1 MSRSPSTAA
10 SSFWRFPAGRRRQRS
25 GRQQSDAS
33 PCPPGAARRF
43 QARGSRQGLLR
54 GGPETQQ
61 GPPHGVGG
69 AGKSLGRAV
78 SPLPSAVTRMTA
90 GVRLRPSQVPGEPS
104 GLGSLSGWHR
114 AGGRLVLEPGRNPAL
129 RQLPAPPLCGDSP
142 RSTWGNTRSGSDGPG
157 QSRVFCVSPCAGT
170 RARHG
175 HLGMKRPRVYRAHTT
190 REGRGAVCERL
201 SSQGCGAA
209 AGGGG
214 GAGSCGSQGG
224 GPAEGGGASCAQGGA
239 AQEALGVR
247 CVLDDLLPDGEA
259 GPQAAAGPAGR
270 AGHAEGFGHRRQS
283 AAGEHEA
290 PTRGAQ
296 AHVHVRGR
304 LAPSVAGP
312 WGPADAGGEG
322 SGMGSGSAGGEVEDR
337 ELTGLGH

>member
-1 MSRSPSTAA
+1 M
-10 SSFWRFPAGRRRQRS
+10 
-25 GRQQSDAS
+25 
-33 PCPPGAARRF
+33 
-43 QARGSRQGLLR
+43 
-54 GGPETQQ
+54 
-61 GPPHGVGG
+61 
-69 AGKSLGRAV
+69 
-78 SPLPSAVTRMTA
+78 
-90 GVRLRPSQVPGEPS
+90 
-104 GLGSLSGWHR
+104 
-114 AGGRLVLEPGRNPAL
+114 
-129 RQLPAPPLCGDSP
+129 
-142 RSTWGNTRSGSDGPG
+142 
-157 QSRVFCVSPCAGT
+157 
-170 RARHG
+170 
-175 HLGMKRPRVYRAHTT
+175 
-190 REGRGAVCERL
+190 
-201 SSQGCGAA
+201 
-209 AGGGG
+209 
-214 GAGSCGSQGG
+214 GSCGSQGG

-296 AHVHVRGR
+296 AHVHARGR
-304 LAPSVAGP
+304 PAPGVAGP